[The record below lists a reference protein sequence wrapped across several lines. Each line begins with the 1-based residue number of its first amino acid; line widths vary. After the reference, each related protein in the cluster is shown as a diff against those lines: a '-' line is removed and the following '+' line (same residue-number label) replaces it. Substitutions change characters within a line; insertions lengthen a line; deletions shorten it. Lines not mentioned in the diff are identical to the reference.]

1 MFASRNIPQHLI
13 RGILAALLIAMAL
26 SPVPWW
32 MAVPAVV
39 AAMVLMRGCPMC
51 WLIGLVMTIA
61 NRVGI
66 RNTGS
71 ACPVPGPRG
80 HQGAA
85 S

>member
-1 MFASRNIPQHLI
+1 MFASPSLPQHLI
-13 RGILAALLIAMAL
+13 RGLFAALLIASAL

-32 MAVPAVV
+32 TAVPAVV

-66 RNTGS
+66 TNAGAS
-71 ACPVPGPRG
+71 CPLPTPRA
-80 HQGAA
+80 HGAE